1 MKKSIKYSILTLLT
15 FSITT
20 LCGCTNQSK
29 TLAKNLDNA
38 ITNLVYS
45 ATNLDF
51 ANASNLGSFLF
62 DDNEQIQEDND
73 LNINQIYDN
82 QNEYDIAEHQNIFT
96 DKSSSSTNNPQIK
109 NANYCNNCVNLDTK
123 QQNEAIFNNSKRSG
137 FPGFR
142 HKFTPTP
149 QTINSQKNQY
159 NTQNLALQEEVSDTN
174 NNEKSTIQLV
184 SFSTDKLNEN
194 NQTVQSLISE
204 IINKRSNLLLYIND
218 LYKGN
223 ISISTSN
230 IDAVNAY
237 INIIKDNTSY
247 FNQHRGIIT
256 NQLEQARQTMNS
268 DENSSLINAYIIRSN
283 EALSTRIVKLESSIE
298 AIDSITL
305 IIKGSESEESKS
317 YIANNYST
325 KSLSQNNSIF
335 ENGNTSQDDIF
346 NHQPIDPRIP
356 FGPANINFEN
366 YSNPNFQE
374 LYDYKNQSGL
384 DNTNTNTQST
394 NIPEQNNNADTQIPP
409 QFPKRL
415 PKTAPNIDTFGLY
428 NLPQKC
434 SISEQI
440 YSDNNDNTI
449 LDNNNTTYSKNNNFN
464 DIGKEENPTETPID
478 SNNYTPQNTN
488 ISDCKNCLIDNE
500 LLGSK
505 NEKISIANYK
515 NNCPDCELFE
525 DQNQT
530 ISEAENNELLT
541 NINNTNEDENNQEK
555 TTNERSVTNN
565 NQSEIN
571 KNQENQNYKKSNF
584 KTEQQTKEQSKTNK
598 NDNQNNATNTTEN
611 TINNQKKS
619 PKSTTENNLKNKN
632 YTDEKTKK
640 SEGEKQESKQ
650 NIVNEKIRND
660 QQEIQQTKLKFD
672 SNKAIKNLSFSF
684 LEDKTNKNSRLK
696 TIKNK

>member
-51 ANASNLGSFLF
+51 ANASNLSSFLF
-62 DDNEQIQEDND
+62 EDNEQIQEDNN

-82 QNEYDIAEHQNIFT
+82 QNEYDIAEYQNIFT
-96 DKSSSSTNNPQIK
+96 NKNSSPTNNFQIK
-109 NANYCNNCVNLDTK
+109 NANYCDNCVNLDAK
-123 QQNEAIFNNSKRSG
+123 QQNETIFNNSKRSG

-142 HKFTPTP
+142 HKFTKTP

-159 NTQNLALQEEVSDTN
+159 NTQNLTIQEEVVTDTN

-256 NQLEQARQTMNS
+256 NQLEQAKQTMNS

-317 YIANNYST
+317 YIANNYSNST
-325 KSLSQNNSIF
+325 KGLSQNNSIF
-335 ENGNTSQDDIF
+335 KNGNTRQDNIL

-366 YSNPNFQE
+366 YSNPNAQE

-384 DNTNTNTQST
+384 DSANTNTQNT
-394 NIPEQNNNADTQIPP
+394 NIPEQNNNTDTQIPP
-409 QFPKRL
+409 QFPKKFPR
-415 PKTAPNIDTFGLY
+415 TAPNIDAFGLY
-428 NLPQKC
+428 NLPQKRP
-434 SISEQI
+434 ISEQI
-440 YSDNNDNTI
+440 YSDNHGNTI
-449 LDNNNTTYSKNNNFN
+449 LDNNDITYSKNNNFN
-464 DIGKEENPTETPID
+464 DISKEQNPAETSLN
-478 SNNYTPQNTN
+478 SNNNTPQNTN
-488 ISDCKNCLIDNE
+488 ISDCKNCLIDSE
-500 LLGSK
+500 PWGSK

-515 NNCPDCELFE
+515 NNCPDCELLE

-541 NINNTNEDENNQEK
+541 NKNSTDEDENNQEK
-555 TTNERSVTNN
+555 TTNERPV
-565 NQSEIN
+565 IN

-584 KTEQQTKEQSKTNK
+584 KTEQQTKEQSELNK
-598 NDNQNNATNTTEN
+598 NDNQHNETNTAEN

-619 PKSTTENNLKNKN
+619 QKSTAENNLKNKN
-632 YTDEKTKK
+632 FTDEKIKK
-640 SEGEKQESKQ
+640 SEGEKQERKQ
-650 NIVNEKIRND
+650 NVVNEKIRND